1 MRICN
6 IIFIIGVVT
15 ALSSCKRLDDQSYQS
30 NATDLTAEDVAWA
43 TGWQIWK
50 LECPSPEIDG
60 IQIVVLNENG
70 DAIAGDGMTLAV
82 NHFPEQPSVLR
93 IAVKING
100 KSIKGRMSANNI
112 SSEFDYPN
120 VFKKRH
126 TAIHLSPEME
136 NNKFILIT
144 ESAGESS
151 RGPIVRSI
159 VLRLI
164 STKEDS

>member
-1 MRICN
+1 MRIYY

-15 ALSSCKRLDDQSYQS
+15 ALSSCKRLDDQSNQS
-30 NATDLTAEDVAWA
+30 NATDLTAQDIAWA

-50 LECPSPEIDG
+50 LECPSPEIEG
-60 IQIVVLNENG
+60 IQLVVLNENG

-93 IAVKING
+93 IAAKING

-112 SSEFDYPN
+112 SIEFDYPN
-120 VFKKRH
+120 VFKESPPI
-126 TAIHLSPEME
+126 TYFSPEME
-136 NNKFILIT
+136 NNTFILVT
-144 ESAGESS
+144 EPAGESS
-151 RGPIVRSI
+151 LGPIVRSI